1 MKEIFRAAFVIA
13 RRDFTAIIYSKAF
26 IFFLLGPLFP
36 VLVGFAAGNLG
47 GQMAKE
53 VSQPVVGIALP
64 KADSDKM
71 LAARQ
76 SLSKTFG
83 DSYFA
88 EMEILGDAGAEQKSP
103 QEYLQRKDDNL
114 SVVVTG
120 SLAKPFVTGTAH
132 AIKRERADI
141 ELLAGYAQN
150 GGSLK
155 LPKATPDIVLETAN
169 SDKQL
174 RTITAQGGQILVFFL
189 TMLLAGMVLSNL
201 VEEKSNKIIE
211 ILAASI
217 PMESVFLGKL
227 FAMLAMALLGIAV
240 WTSIGMIGFTA
251 IGPNLPNY
259 PTPAVGWPIF
269 IGLCFTYFIMAYL
282 MLGALFLGIG
292 AMAATVREV
301 QTISMPVTMAQLINF
316 FFASYALTKTGEPI
330 EKFAAIFPLS
340 SPFAMIGRAALEP
353 TLWHHAIAIIGQMLF
368 AVLLLRLGVYL
379 FKKNV
384 MQSGSVGRVS
394 EGVGASCSASST
406 FADKKA
412 RCIISCGSKL
422 D

>member
-1 MKEIFRAAFVIA
+1 VKEIIRAAFVIA

-36 VLVGFAAGNLG
+36 VLVGVAAGSLG
-47 GQMAKE
+47 GQIARE
-53 VSQPVVGIALP
+53 ASQPVVGLAMSQ
-64 KADSDKM
+64 ADSRKM
-71 LAARQ
+71 LDARAT
-76 SLSKTFG
+76 LSANMG
-83 DSYFA
+83 ESYFT
-88 EMEILGDAGAEQKSP
+88 EMKIVADPAKDGAQNP
-103 QEYLQRKDDNL
+103 QELLKKKEDNL

-120 SLAKPFVTGTAH
+120 TLSQPVITGT
-132 AIKRERADI
+132 KRAVDRESADI
-141 ELLAGYAQN
+141 ELLAAHALNPG
-150 GGSLK
+150 LVK
-155 LPKATPDIVLETAN
+155 LPEATPDIVAETAN
-169 SDKQL
+169 NDKQL
-174 RTITAQGGQILVFFL
+174 RTVTAQGGQILVFFV

-227 FAMLAMALLGIAV
+227 FAMLGMALLGIFV
-240 WTSIGMIGFTA
+240 WTSLGLIGVQFVNEARPTF
-251 IGPNLPNY
+251 
-259 PTPAVGWPIF
+259 PTPAVGWPMF
-269 IGLCFTYFIMAYL
+269 VTLCFTYFIMAYL

-330 EKFAAIFPLS
+330 EVFASVFPFS

-353 TLWHHAIAIIGQMLF
+353 VLWHHAVAIIGQILF
-368 AVLLLRLGVYL
+368 AILLLRIGVYL

-384 MQSGSVGRVS
+384 MKSGSAGRIKDD
-394 EGVGASCSASST
+394 G
-406 FADKKA
+406 K
-412 RCIISCGSKL
+412 RKL
-422 D
+422 FGLITVRG

>member
-1 MKEIFRAAFVIA
+1 VKEIFRAAFVIA

-26 IFFLLGPLFP
+26 IFFLLGPFFP
-36 VLVGFAAGNLG
+36 VLVGIAAGSVG
-47 GQMAKE
+47 GQIAKE
-53 VSQPVVGIALP
+53 ASRPVVGLALSQE
-64 KADSDKM
+64 DSKKII
-71 LAARQ
+71 AAREM
-76 SLSKTFG
+76 LSENMGKNYFTEMKIVG
-83 DSYFA
+83 DPA
-88 EMEILGDAGAEQKSP
+88 KDGTRNP
-103 QEYLQRKDDNL
+103 QEYLKKKEDNL

-120 SLAKPFVTGTAH
+120 TLAKPVVTGTRD
-132 AIKRERADI
+132 AIDRESGDI
-141 ELLAGYAQN
+141 ELLAGHALN
-150 GGSLK
+150 PGAIK
-155 LPKATPDIVLETAN
+155 LPKAAPDVVAETAN

-174 RTITAQGGQILVFFL
+174 RTVTAQGGQVLIFFL

-227 FAMLAMALLGIAV
+227 FAMLGMALLGIFV
-240 WTSIGMIGFTA
+240 WTSVGFIGLQFA
-251 IGPNLPNY
+251 SSALPSF

-269 IGLCFTYFIMAYL
+269 IALGFTYFIMAYL

-330 EKFAAIFPLS
+330 EQFAAIFPFS

-353 TLWHHAIAIIGQMLF
+353 TLWHHGVAIIGQILF
-368 AVLLLRLGVYL
+368 AILLLRLGVVL
-379 FKKNV
+379 FKRNV
-384 MQSGSVGRVS
+384 MKSGSAGRIKDDGKRRLFGLFVVGR
-394 EGVGASCSASST
+394 
-406 FADKKA
+406 
-412 RCIISCGSKL
+412 R
-422 D
+422 

>member
-1 MKEIFRAAFVIA
+1 VREIIRAAFVIA

-36 VLVGFAAGNLG
+36 VIVGAAAGNLG
-47 GQMAKE
+47 GQIAREASK
-53 VSQPVVGIALP
+53 PVVGLAMAS
-64 KADSDKM
+64 ADSNKI
-71 LAARQ
+71 LAARDR
-76 SLSKTFG
+76 LSQNLGEHYFTEMKIVG
-83 DSYFA
+83 DPA
-88 EMEILGDAGAEQKSP
+88 NDGVKNP
-103 QEYLQRKDDNL
+103 QDYLKKKEDNL

-120 SLAKPFVTGTAH
+120 SPDRPVVTGTKKAVD
-132 AIKRERADI
+132 RESAEI
-141 ELLAGYAQN
+141 ELLAASALNPGA
-150 GGSLK
+150 LK
-155 LPKATPDIVLETAN
+155 LSKATTDIVAETAN

-174 RTITAQGGQILVFFL
+174 RTVTGQGGQILVFFL

-227 FAMLAMALLGIAV
+227 FAMLGMALLGIAV
-240 WTSIGMIGFTA
+240 WTSVALVGLQFVPKA
-251 IGPNLPNY
+251 ALNF

-269 IGLCFTYFIMAYL
+269 VSLCFTYFIMAYL

-330 EKFAAIFPLS
+330 EVFASVFPFS

-353 TLWHHAIAIIGQMLF
+353 TLWHHSVAIIGQIFF
-368 AVLLLRLGVYL
+368 AILLLRIGVYL

-384 MQSGSVGRVS
+384 MKSGNAGRVK
-394 EGVGASCSASST
+394 GDG
-406 FADKKA
+406 K
-412 RCIISCGSKL
+412 RKL
-422 D
+422 FGLITVRG

>member
-1 MKEIFRAAFVIA
+1 MKEIIRAAFVIA

-26 IFFLLGPLFP
+26 IFFLLGPFFP

-47 GQMAKE
+47 GQIAKE
-53 VSQPVVGIALP
+53 ASQPVVGIALA
-64 KADSDKM
+64 KEQ
-71 LAARQ
+71 AAKILSARE
-76 SLSKTFG
+76 SLSKTLG
-83 DSYFA
+83 DSHFA
-88 EMEILGDAGAEQKSP
+88 RMIVVGAPAADQKAP
-103 QEYLQRKDDNL
+103 QSYLAKKSDNL

-120 SLAKPFVTGTAH
+120 TLAQPVITGTAN

-141 ELLAGYAQN
+141 ELLAGYAQS
-150 GGSLK
+150 GGTIT
-155 LPKATPDIVLETAN
+155 LPRSTPDIVVGSAN
-169 SDKQL
+169 NDKQL

-227 FAMLAMALLGIAV
+227 FAMLGMALLGIFV
-240 WTSIGMIGFTA
+240 WTTVGLIGFAA
-251 IGPNLPNY
+251 IGPDVPNY
-259 PTPAVGWPIF
+259 PTPAVGWPMF

-330 EKFAAIFPLS
+330 EQFAAIFPFS

-353 TLWHHAIAIIGQMLF
+353 VLWHHAVAIIGQIFF
-368 AVLLLRLGVYL
+368 AILLLRLGVYL

-384 MQSGSVGRVS
+384 MKSGSAGRAKDD
-394 EGVGASCSASST
+394 GARRL
-406 FADKKA
+406 FGFIKIP
-412 RCIISCGSKL
+412 R
-422 D
+422 

>member
-1 MKEIFRAAFVIA
+1 MKEIIRAAFVIA

-26 IFFLLGPLFP
+26 IFFLLGPFFP

-47 GQMAKE
+47 GQIAKE
-53 VSQPVVGIALP
+53 VSQPVVGIALA
-64 KADSDKM
+64 KEEAANI
-71 LAARQ
+71 LAARE
-76 SLSKTFG
+76 SLSKTLG
-83 DSYFA
+83 DGYFA
-88 EMEILGDAGAEQKSP
+88 KMIVVGDAAADEKSP
-103 QEYLQRKDDNL
+103 QSYLAKKTDNL

-120 SLAKPFVTGTAH
+120 TLAKPVITGTAN
-132 AIKRERADI
+132 AIERERADI
-141 ELLAGYAQN
+141 ELLSGYAQS
-150 GGSLK
+150 GGTLT
-155 LPKATPDIVLETAN
+155 LPRSTPDIVVESAN
-169 SDKQL
+169 NDKQL

-227 FAMLAMALLGIAV
+227 FAMLGMALLGILV
-240 WTSIGMIGFTA
+240 WTTIGLIGVAA
-251 IGPNLPNY
+251 IGPNLPSY
-259 PTPAVGWPIF
+259 PTPAVGWPMF

-316 FFASYALTKTGEPI
+316 FFASYALTKTGEPL
-330 EKFAAIFPLS
+330 EKFAAIFPFS

-353 TLWHHAIAIIGQMLF
+353 VLWHHAVAIIGQILF
-368 AVLLLRLGVYL
+368 AILLLRLGVYL

-384 MQSGSVGRVS
+384 MKSGSAGRAKDD
-394 EGVGASCSASST
+394 GARRL
-406 FADKKA
+406 FGFIKMP
-412 RCIISCGSKL
+412 G
-422 D
+422 

>member
-26 IFFLLGPLFP
+26 IFFLLGPFFP

-47 GQMAKE
+47 GQIAKE
-53 VSQPVVGIALP
+53 ASQPVVGIALA
-64 KADSDKM
+64 KADSDKI

-76 SLSKTFG
+76 TLSQTLG
-83 DSYFA
+83 DDYFA
-88 EMEILGDAGAEQKSP
+88 KMIVVGDAVADQKSP
-103 QEYLQRKDDNL
+103 KEYLSKKTDNL

-120 SLAKPFVTGTAH
+120 TLAKPVVTGTAST
-132 AIKRERADI
+132 IERERADI

-150 GGSLK
+150 KEGIA
-155 LPKATPDIVLETAN
+155 LPRATPDVVVETAN
-169 SDKQL
+169 NDKQL
-174 RTITAQGGQILVFFL
+174 RTITAQGGQVLVFFL

-227 FAMLAMALLGIAV
+227 FAMLAMALLGILV
-240 WTSIGMIGFTA
+240 WTTLGMIGFAA
-251 IGPNLPNY
+251 IGPNLPSY
-259 PTPAVGWPIF
+259 PTPAVGWTMF

-316 FFASYALTKTGEPI
+316 FFASYALTKTGQPI
-330 EKFAAIFPLS
+330 EKFAAIFPFS

-353 TLWHHAIAIIGQMLF
+353 TLWHHAVAIVGQALF
-368 AVLLLRLGVYL
+368 AILLLRLGVYM

-384 MQSGSVGRVS
+384 MKSGSAGRVTDEKS
-394 EGVGASCSASST
+394 
-406 FADKKA
+406 
-412 RCIISCGSKL
+412 RKL
-422 D
+422 FGLIKVRG

>member
-83 DSYFA
+83 DSYCA

-384 MQSGSVGRVS
+384 MKSGSAGRVYE
-394 EGVGASCSASST
+394 EGG
-406 FADKKA
+406 
-412 RCIISCGSKL
+412 RKL
-422 D
+422 FGFIKVRG